1 MSVPRSR
8 FTSGQQPE
16 APNITATNFP
26 ARDRTQLLVSRCP
39 TTRWQIIQFAADPNM
54 LRKQT
59 HFNSLICRH
68 KPQELHG

>member
-8 FTSGQQPE
+8 FASGQQPE
-16 APNITATNFP
+16 ALNITATNFP

-59 HFNSLICRH
+59 HFNRLIRRH
-68 KPQELHG
+68 KSLEKPG